1 MPIPYLCIIMS
12 EENVR
17 KTGLPGNVARF
28 PERANDGPSDN
39 EPEARSIVNKVA
51 LSGLLTL
58 DLEDYYP
65 REEIVL
71 FDLKPYLFM
80 EKILREKD
88 FRAALQQ
95 MDWTQFQDKIVAV
108 TCSVDAIIPLWAY
121 MLVAVNLQPFA
132 RDIVMGDERTALQQ
146 TFLARIT
153 AIDIKEFTDKRVIV
167 KGCGDLSVGAFAYL
181 EVAKRLRPV
190 VKSIMYGEACS
201 NVPVF
206 KKKS

>member
-1 MPIPYLCIIMS
+1 MS
-12 EENVR
+12 EE
-17 KTGLPGNVARF
+17 
-28 PERANDGPSDN
+28 
-39 EPEARSIVNKVA
+39 IINKVA

-65 REEIVL
+65 KEEILL

-95 MDWTQFQDKIVAV
+95 MDWASFQEKIVAV

-132 RDIVMGDERTALQQ
+132 REIVMGDEKAALQQ
-146 TFLARIT
+146 VFISRIT
-153 AIDIKEFTDKRVIV
+153 AIDIQEFADKRVIV
-167 KGCGDLSVGAFAYL
+167 KGCGDLSVGGFAYL

-201 NVPVF
+201 NVPVY
-206 KKKS
+206 KRMSGKNAPGEI